1 MLPIWNIGPLAI
13 QIPGLILLAGIWIG
27 LSRIEWFARHRKM
40 RVEVISGLVF
50 YTLLAGILGAR
61 LGYIAQNIGV
71 FIQRPIDVLSL
82 SPQMLDTSGG
92 IIAMLLTGFVY
103 GQRKGMALWPTLDVL
118 TPGLAVL
125 IMALAGMNLSSGNG
139 FGVPARLPWSIYLF
153 EDWRHPTQIYDL
165 ILGFAIWRVIE
176 SKPHDVSL
184 PDGSRFLTLVA
195 LAAAAHIAVDAF
207 RAENVMIGLGGV
219 RSTQLIAFSI
229 LLVAVEMIR
238 RRKTSQKE
246 AEP

>member
-92 IIAMLLTGFVY
+92 IIAMLLTGLYMGSVKAWLCGRRWMY
-103 GQRKGMALWPTLDVL
+103 SHLDW
-118 TPGLAVL
+118 
-125 IMALAGMNLSSGNG
+125 LSSS
-139 FGVPARLPWSIYLF
+139 WH
-153 EDWRHPTQIYDL
+153 W
-165 ILGFAIWRVIE
+165 LG
-176 SKPHDVSL
+176 
-184 PDGSRFLTLVA
+184 
-195 LAAAAHIAVDAF
+195 
-207 RAENVMIGLGGV
+207 
-219 RSTQLIAFSI
+219 
-229 LLVAVEMIR
+229 
-238 RRKTSQKE
+238 
-246 AEP
+246 